1 MVNECFSVLPY
12 WFFNNKHTYF
22 RIIEDE
28 KVNVNQKHPMGW
40 TALQVAVINSK
51 VSNVKVL
58 LSCGAD
64 PNLADDFSNVN
75 KVASAKHL
83 YPIDGNLSILLSSD
97 SAI

>member
-1 MVNECFSVLPY
+1 MNVFLYCHKLVTCSLII
-12 WFFNNKHTYF
+12 NKHTYF

-28 KVNVNQKHPMGW
+28 KVNVNQKHPLGW

-58 LSCGAD
+58 LSSGAD

-75 KVASAKHL
+75 KVATAKHL
-83 YPIDGNLSILLSSD
+83 YPIDGNLITL
-97 SAI
+97 

>member
-1 MVNECFSVLPY
+1 
-12 WFFNNKHTYF
+12 
-22 RIIEDE
+22 
-28 KVNVNQKHPMGW
+28 MGW

-83 YPIDGNLSILLSSD
+83 YPIDGNLSIL
-97 SAI
+97 

>member
-1 MVNECFSVLPY
+1 
-12 WFFNNKHTYF
+12 
-22 RIIEDE
+22 
-28 KVNVNQKHPMGW
+28 MGW